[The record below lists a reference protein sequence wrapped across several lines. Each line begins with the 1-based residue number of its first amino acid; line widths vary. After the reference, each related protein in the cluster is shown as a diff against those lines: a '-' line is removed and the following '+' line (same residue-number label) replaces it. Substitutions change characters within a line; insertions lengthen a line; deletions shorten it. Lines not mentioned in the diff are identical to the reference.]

1 MPMNAIVESFP
12 FLVEGFINTI
22 WLSICCVVMSI
33 ILGIVV
39 GILRSTNQKLILTI
53 TKFYITVFRGIP
65 SLVIL
70 FLVFFIFPAIGIHI
84 SSFLSAVVGLSLW
97 GSANVAESVRGSI
110 QSITKGQTEAS
121 YALGLN
127 YPQTMMYVI
136 LPQATKRILPS
147 IIGILTN
154 LIQSTSL
161 TVLIGNVEFLKSAQ
175 ITIERIEMSGESS
188 VVFTLYSFV
197 LLGYF
202 IICYPLSLWS
212 RNLERQLKV

>member
-1 MPMNAIVESFP
+1 MNAIAESFP

-33 ILGIVV
+33 ILGVII
-39 GILRSTNQKLILTI
+39 GILRSLDQKIILTI

-70 FLVFFIFPAIGIHI
+70 FLVFFIFPAVGIHI

-127 YPQTMMYVI
+127 YPQTMRYVI

-188 VVFTLYSFV
+188 VVFILYTFV

-212 RNLERQLKV
+212 RNLEKQLKV

>member
-1 MPMNAIVESFP
+1 MNAIAESFP

-33 ILGIVV
+33 ILGVII
-39 GILRSTNQKLILTI
+39 GILRSMNQKVILAI

-70 FLVFFIFPAIGIHI
+70 FLVFFLFPAIGIHI

-127 YPQTMMYVI
+127 YAQTMRYVI

-161 TVLIGNVEFLKSAQ
+161 TVLIGNVEFLKTAQ
-175 ITIERIEMSGESS
+175 ITMERIEMSGESS
-188 VVFTLYSFV
+188 VVFILYTFV

>member
-1 MPMNAIVESFP
+1 MPMNAIAESFP

-33 ILGIVV
+33 ILGVII
-39 GILRSTNQKLILTI
+39 GILRSLDQKIILMI

-70 FLVFFIFPAIGIHI
+70 FLVFFIFPAVGIHI

-127 YPQTMMYVI
+127 YPQTMRYVI

-188 VVFTLYSFV
+188 VVFILYTFV

-212 RNLERQLKV
+212 RNLEKQLKV

>member
-1 MPMNAIVESFP
+1 
-12 FLVEGFINTI
+12 
-22 WLSICCVVMSI
+22 
-33 ILGIVV
+33 
-39 GILRSTNQKLILTI
+39 
-53 TKFYITVFRGIP
+53 
-65 SLVIL
+65 
-70 FLVFFIFPAIGIHI
+70 
-84 SSFLSAVVGLSLW
+84 
-97 GSANVAESVRGSI
+97 
-110 QSITKGQTEAS
+110 TKGQTEAS

-127 YPQTMMYVI
+127 YPQTMRYVI

-188 VVFTLYSFV
+188 VVFILYTFV

-212 RNLERQLKV
+212 KNLEKQLKV